1 MKHTYDTTEFDLAT
15 MVQPTPLQ
23 TKLLSALGLRLV
35 DATAEKTITHLL
47 SPGFRKA
54 FFMNAHCCNIRRK
67 NKTYAHAVDAADVL
81 LPDGV
86 GVSMAGRMAGQEL
99 TANLNGTDLVPALM
113 QRAADMGKSVYLF
126 GGTPGTAEAAA
137 ENLQTAIPDLMIVGT
152 RDGFMGALDPMA
164 VIADINASGAD
175 IVIVAMGVPMQ
186 EMWIDRHASALDAP
200 LCLGVGAALDFLAGN
215 VKRAPNPVR
224 KVKMEWVWRLAMEP
238 KRMAKRYL
246 YGNVAFL
253 ARAAKDAIKRTPNR
267 LIASRVMD
275 VSIASV
281 ALVVLAPVF
290 AATAVA
296 IKLDS
301 SGPAL
306 FRQSRVGKN
315 GKSFSMLKFRSMRQ
329 DAEALRADVEENS
342 DREGVCFK
350 ARRDPRITR
359 VGRFIR
365 RASIDELPQIIN
377 VLRGEMSI
385 VGPRPALPGEVAKYP
400 SRAFGRLAV
409 KPGITGI
416 WQVSGR
422 ADVGFEKMVEMDLAY
437 AAHRTITLDFILIL
451 MTFRAVISGRGAY

>member
-1 MKHTYDTTEFDLAT
+1 MKHADIDFITATPVTTRNGTKTTYLPALDLT
-15 MVQPTPLQ
+15 
-23 TKLLSALGLRLV
+23 LV
-35 DATAEKTITHLL
+35 DADQATAVDALL
-47 SPGFRKA
+47 APGRRRA
-54 FFMNAHCCNIRRK
+54 FFMNAHCCNVMAKDRSYAAAVRR
-67 NKTYAHAVDAADVL
+67 AEVL
-81 LPDGV
+81 LPDGI
-86 GVSMAGRMAGQEL
+86 GVELAGKMTGHTL

-113 QRAADMGKSVYLF
+113 QRAADRGRSVYLF
-126 GGTPGTAEAAA
+126 GGTPGTAEAASA
-137 ENLQTAIPDLMIVGT
+137 NLQTTIPDLRIVGT
-152 RDGFMGALDPMA
+152 RDGFMGALDPTA

-215 VKRAPNPVR
+215 VKRAPKLVR

-267 LIASRVMD
+267 LIASRIMD
-275 VSIASV
+275 VCIASA
-281 ALVVLAPVF
+281 ALVALAPVF
-290 AATAVA
+290 TMTALA

-301 SGPAL
+301 KGPAL

-329 DAEALRADVEENS
+329 DAEALRAEVEENS

-377 VLRGEMSI
+377 VLRGEMSV

-422 ADVGFEKMVEMDLAY
+422 ADVGFDKMVEMDLAY

>member
-1 MKHTYDTTEFDLAT
+1 MKHADIDFITANPVTTRYGTKTTYLPALDLT
-15 MVQPTPLQ
+15 
-23 TKLLSALGLRLV
+23 LV
-35 DATAEKTITHLL
+35 DADQTIAIDALL
-47 SPGFRKA
+47 APGRRRA
-54 FFMNAHCCNIRRK
+54 FFMNAHCCNVMAKDRSYAAAVRR
-67 NKTYAHAVDAADVL
+67 AEVL
-81 LPDGV
+81 LPDGI
-86 GVSMAGRMAGQEL
+86 GVELAGKMTGHTL
-99 TANLNGTDLVPALM
+99 TANLNGTDLVPDLM

-137 ENLQTAIPDLMIVGT
+137 KNLQTAIPDLKIAGT

-175 IVIVAMGVPMQ
+175 VVIVAMGVPMQ
-186 EMWIDRHASALDAP
+186 EMWIDCHASALDAP

-215 VKRAPNPVR
+215 VKRAPKPVR

-246 YGNVAFL
+246 YGNIAFL
-253 ARAAKDAIKRTPNR
+253 ARAAKGAITRTPNR
-267 LIASRVMD
+267 LIASRIMD
-275 VSIASV
+275 VSIASAGLV
-281 ALVVLAPVF
+281 ALAPVF
-290 AATAVA
+290 AMTALA

-301 SGPAL
+301 KGPAL
-306 FRQSRVGKN
+306 FRQTRVGKN
-315 GKSFSMLKFRSMRQ
+315 GTSFSMLKFRSMHQ
-329 DAEALRADVEENS
+329 DAEALRAKVEENS

-365 RASIDELPQIIN
+365 RTSIDELPQIIN

-385 VGPRPALPGEVAKYP
+385 VGPRPALPSEVAKYP
-400 SRAFGRLAV
+400 SRAFARLAV
-409 KPGITGI
+409 KPGITGV

-422 ADVGFEKMVEMDLAY
+422 ADVGFDKMVEMDLAY

-451 MTFRAVISGRGAY
+451 MTFRAVFSGRGAY